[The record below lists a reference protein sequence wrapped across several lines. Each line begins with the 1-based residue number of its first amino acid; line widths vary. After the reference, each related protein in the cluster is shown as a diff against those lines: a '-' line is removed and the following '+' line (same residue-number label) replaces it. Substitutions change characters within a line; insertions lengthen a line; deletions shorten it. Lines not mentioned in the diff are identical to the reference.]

1 MVIFLERRHHLLS
14 MTNSLSSMSEQMSR
28 AQYYTSNAQWSKFL
42 DFVQTLWDT
51 VEIKII
57 RNLFLKGNLALTWNF
72 HLAKQNVNINLSELS
87 KSPAKSYNLH
97 QVKGT
102 IFWFWNFRS
111 WLEENSIICRTNV
124 CNRIINKKKDVEG
137 LESTFEFLWS
147 LR

>member
-42 DFVQTLWDT
+42 NFVQTLWDT

-57 RNLFLKGNLALTWNF
+57 RNLLLKGNLALTLNF

-97 QVKGT
+97 QVKGK
-102 IFWFWNFRS
+102 IFWFLKFRS
-111 WLEENSIICRTNV
+111 WLEENSIICRT
-124 CNRIINKKKDVEG
+124 
-137 LESTFEFLWS
+137 FEFLWS